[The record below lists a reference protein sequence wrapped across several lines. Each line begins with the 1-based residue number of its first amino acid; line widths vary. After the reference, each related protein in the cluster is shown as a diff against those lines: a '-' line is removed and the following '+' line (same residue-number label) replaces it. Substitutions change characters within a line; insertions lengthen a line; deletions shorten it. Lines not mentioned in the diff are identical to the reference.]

1 MSITAKEMNSGQKL
15 IMTVITFAPNWW
27 RKNSLSKTKI
37 ESADNNEHRGRRSLR
52 GTGGQLTPAPHIF
65 VLVLEGKPILS
76 NDPTIIALRPTIFLD
91 LPSSLTSI
99 CSKWQCAD
107 ELKFD
112 GVEVRPIQLVS
123 ILIRIY
129 SVISI
134 FISLFCAVHCQGWFN
149 FFLKSWCLFWHNE
162 WI

>member
-1 MSITAKEMNSGQKL
+1 MKCVIWVQSNLVNLVIRNFLVALKLFLNAKCSLYLWSKLSIGNGKWFLNTNFKTFL
-15 IMTVITFAPNWW
+15 ITKFDCSCR
-27 RKNSLSKTKI
+27 RKINFIKWPS
-37 ESADNNEHRGRRSLR
+37 
-52 GTGGQLTPAPHIF
+52 
-65 VLVLEGKPILS
+65 
-76 NDPTIIALRPTIFLD
+76 IIALRSPIYLD

-112 GVEVRPIQLVS
+112 GVGVRPIQLVS

-134 FISLFCAVHCQGWFN
+134 FISFFCAVHCQWWFK
-149 FFLKSWCLFWHNE
+149 FFLKMLML
-162 WI
+162 ILA

>member
-37 ESADNNEHRGRRSLR
+37 ESADNNEHRGRRSQR
-52 GTGGQLTPAPHIF
+52 GTGGRLTPAPHI
-65 VLVLEGKPILS
+65 LVLCSCRRKTNSIKWPS
-76 NDPTIIALRPTIFLD
+76 IIALRPPIFLD

-112 GVEVRPIQLVS
+112 GVGVRPIQLVS

-134 FISLFCAVHCQGWFN
+134 FISFFCAVHCSGDLI
-149 FFLKSWCLFWHNE
+149 FFL
-162 WI
+162 

>member
-52 GTGGQLTPAPHIF
+52 GTGGDWPRPPYFGTSCRRKINSIKWP
-65 VLVLEGKPILS
+65 S
-76 NDPTIIALRPTIFLD
+76 IIALRPPIFLD

-112 GVEVRPIQLVS
+112 GVGVRPIQLVS

-134 FISLFCAVHCQGWFN
+134 FISFHFFVQCTAVV
-149 FFLKSWCLFWHNE
+149 
-162 WI
+162 I